1 MTRRKKDPLRSL
13 TAEEREYLERKSR
26 SASEPAGIVARA
38 KALLAVAD
46 GRNYKE
52 AAQLAGRKSNDAVS
66 QLVSRFNREGVA
78 ALVPRH
84 AGGPEI
90 HYGPEQR
97 QLILQEARR
106 KPDPEQDGTSTWSL
120 TTLQRSLKQQGLP
133 RISTHT
139 IFKVLKE
146 AGFNWQK
153 HRSWCETGTAWRQRG
168 GPWVRVRDPDTE
180 AKKS

>member
-1 MTRRKKDPLRSL
+1 MSRRKKDPLRAL
-13 TAEEREYLERKSR
+13 TQQEREYLERKSR
-26 SASEPAGIVARA
+26 SASEAAGIVARA

-46 GRNYKE
+46 GNNYKE

-66 QLVSRFNREGVA
+66 QLVSRFNTEGVT

-90 HYGPEQR
+90 KYGPEQR
-97 QLILQEARR
+97 EMILAEARR
-106 KPDPEQDGTSTWSL
+106 KPDPERDGTNTWSL
-120 TTLQRSLKQQGLP
+120 TTLQRSLKKQELP

-153 HRSWCETGTAWRQRG
+153 HRSWCETGTAWRKRKG
-168 GPWVRVRDPDTE
+168 TWVLVRDPDTE

>member
-1 MTRRKKDPLRSL
+1 MTRRKKDPLRPLS
-13 TAEEREYLERKSR
+13 AEEHQELTRISR
-26 SASEPAGIVARA
+26 STSESAGIVARA

-46 GRNYKE
+46 GHNYTE
-52 AAQLAGRKSNDAVS
+52 AAKLAGRKSNDAVS
-66 QLVSRFNREGVA
+66 QLVSRFNKEGVT

-90 HYGPEQR
+90 KYGPEER

-106 KPDPEQDGTSTWSL
+106 KPDVERDGTASWSL
-120 TTLQRSLKQQGLP
+120 TTLQRSLKQKGLP
-133 RISTHT
+133 RVSTHT

-153 HRSWCETGTAWRQRG
+153 HRSWCETGTAWRKRKG
-168 GPWVRVRDPDTE
+168 KWVLVRDVDTE

>member
-1 MTRRKKDPLRSL
+1 MSRRKKDPLRAL
-13 TAEEREYLERKSR
+13 TPQEREYLERKSR
-26 SASEPAGIVARA
+26 SASEPAAIVARA

-46 GRNYKE
+46 GSNYLE

-66 QLVSRFNREGVA
+66 QLVSRFNTEGVA

-90 HYGPEQR
+90 KYGPEQR
-97 QLILQEARR
+97 EMILTEARR
-106 KPDPEQDGTSTWSL
+106 KPDPKGDGTSTWSL
-120 TTLQRSLKQQGLP
+120 TTLQRSLRNKGLP
-133 RISTHT
+133 KVSTHT

-153 HRSWCETGTAWRQRG
+153 HRSWCETGTAWRKRG
-168 GPWVRVRDPDTE
+168 GKWVLVRDVDTE

>member
-1 MTRRKKDPLRSL
+1 MSRRKKDPLRSL
-13 TAEEREYLERKSR
+13 TQEERDYLERKSR
-26 SASEPAGIVARA
+26 STSEPAGLVARA

-46 GRNYKE
+46 GSTYNE
-52 AAQLAGRKSNDAVS
+52 AAKRAGRKSNDAVS
-66 QLVSRFNREGVA
+66 QLVSRFNTEGLA

-90 HYGPEQR
+90 HYGPEER
-97 QLILQEARR
+97 QLILAEARR
-106 KPDPEQDGTSTWSL
+106 KPDAERDGTTSWSL
-120 TTLQRSLKQQGLP
+120 TTLQRSLKKQGLP

-146 AGFNWQK
+146 ASFNWQK
-153 HRSWCETGTAWRQRG
+153 HRTWCETGTAWRQRG
-168 GPWVRVRDPDTE
+168 GTWVRVRDPDTE